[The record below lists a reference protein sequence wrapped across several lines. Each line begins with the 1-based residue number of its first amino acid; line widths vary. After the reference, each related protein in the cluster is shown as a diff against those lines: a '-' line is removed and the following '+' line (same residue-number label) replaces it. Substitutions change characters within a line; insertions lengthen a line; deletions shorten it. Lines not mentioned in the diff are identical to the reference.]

1 METLML
7 YVDRQYVIGVQCID
21 GIPKSIVLPNHEERI
36 WLYFFE
42 DIDHDKV
49 VYGKNNES
57 HYLNNEAH
65 YFGDVFPK
73 ILDSRNEFTRFRRKK
88 ALRNIFSE
96 SKIFE
101 DLINPFSSDRGIE
114 TYVSFST
121 DIPLAAQSVF
131 LEELAE
137 SGFSVKISVA
147 RIEQLALE
155 NARNKKQIIDE
166 GQYLVLNACNE
177 NLHYSLYDY
186 SGEFFV
192 RIDED
197 KLEGLGA
204 DLRGRALVEEVVK
217 KANLGN
223 HYLKTNADF
232 DFEYQRMTQLF
243 LGKWIVKLDNAKQN
257 IPFALDNV
265 WFSIAPNNKQTIQIK
280 KKDVDE
286 HTKAI
291 VDDIVK
297 VLGSFVSRAGNKE
310 RLKGLIQLGDTFS
323 NSMFEGALNEQF
335 NFASK
340 PIVRHRISE
349 IKEIVSTYLDI
360 DLEQFSAD
368 TKKFSN
374 NAEAERIRIENAIRE
389 EEERKKAGKEQEERE
404 QRERAAYDAEKM
416 YNAEMQGVY
425 EYEAKKDYVRML
437 ESCEAALKHKPN
449 DAEAL
454 KKKKE
459 AERCIAHE
467 DVKSEQY
474 NNSIKKAKECYDA
487 GQYKDAL
494 FHSESALTL
503 RPDSSEAKR
512 IKDNSQKILDTQARI
527 EKFTTRADLFLGQKL
542 YDQAASELQKILTID
557 PDNKV
562 AAEKLNEIKIILQ
575 KAQKEIDNLV
585 EQSKKSE
592 SDGDYKKA
600 ITICEKLKL
609 VDSSDVSKWENE
621 IDRLK
626 AVSEKIEKQRVM
638 LSELRKKINAAN
650 FDEKWEVVTK
660 LCIEYLR
667 IRPDEGISSLLKKA
681 NGRLREDAEEKQ
693 FQEGLS
699 IVKER
704 IAEKKWKEAEKALN
718 NIQKKFPDKEV
729 VCKKIRIIIFNEQ
742 DKTEVDNHNASERER
757 PQRDYKGFF
766 DEVFPQKATRTGAP
780 RKPATGFGEDFENK
794 PSGTTKRESQHDNE
808 PQDTTGD
815 DFFDKDNGKNGKEKR
830 NSNKKN
836 NTSLTDF
843 NF

>member
-21 GIPKSIVLPNHEERI
+21 GILKSIVLPNHEERI

-42 DIDHDKV
+42 DIDHDKI

-101 DLINPFSSDRGIE
+101 DLINPFSSNRSIE

-131 LEELAE
+131 LEEISEA
-137 SGFSVKISVA
+137 GFSVKISVA
-147 RIEQLALE
+147 RIEHLALE
-155 NARNKKQIIDE
+155 NARNKNQIIDE

-197 KLEGLGA
+197 KLDGLGA

-223 HYLKTNADF
+223 HYLESNADF

-243 LGKWIVKLDNAKQN
+243 LGKWIIKLDNAKQN

-286 HTKAI
+286 HTKTI

-297 VLGSFVSRAGNKE
+297 ELGRFVSKVGNKE
-310 RLKGLIQLGDTFS
+310 NLKGLILLGDTFS

-335 NFASK
+335 NFSSK
-340 PIVRHRISE
+340 PIIRHRISE

-360 DLEQFSAD
+360 DCEQFSAD
-368 TKKFSN
+368 TKIFSN

-389 EEERKKAGKEQEERE
+389 EEERKKADKEQEERE

-416 YNAEMQGVY
+416 YNVEMQGVY
-425 EYEAKKDYVRML
+425 EYEAKKDFGRML

-459 AERCIAHE
+459 AERYIAHE

-474 NNSIKKAKECYDA
+474 NDAIKKAKECYEV
-487 GQYKDAL
+487 GQYKEAS

-512 IKDNSQKILDTQARI
+512 IKDNSQMFLDTQVRI
-527 EKFTTRADLFLGQKL
+527 EKFSTRADLFIGQKL
-542 YDQAASELQKILTID
+542 YDQALSELEKILTVD
-557 PDNKV
+557 PDNKI
-562 AAEKLNEIKIILQ
+562 AKKKLDEIKSIQQ
-575 KAQKEIDNLV
+575 KAQKEIDTLLGQLK
-585 EQSKKSE
+585 ESE
-592 SDGDYKKA
+592 SNGEFKKA
-600 ITICEKLKL
+600 ISVCEKLRSA
-609 VDSSDVSKWENE
+609 DSLNSSVWEE
-621 IDRLK
+621 KIKRLK
-626 AVSEKIEKQRVM
+626 EDSEKKAREKKQ
-638 LSELRKKINAAN
+638 LSELREKINEAF
-650 FDEKWEVVTK
+650 FDERWVSVIE
-660 LCIEYLR
+660 LCKDSLKIS
-667 IRPDEGISSLLKKA
+667 PDESVKNFLKKA
-681 NGRLREDAEEKQ
+681 QKKLKEETEEKH
-693 FQEGLS
+693 FQAELS
-699 IVKER
+699 SVKKC
-704 IAEKKWKEAEKALN
+704 ITEKKWQEAENVLN
-718 NIQKKFPDKEV
+718 ILQKQYPNRVDICKQFRAVIFKEQ
-729 VCKKIRIIIFNEQ
+729 E
-742 DKTEVDNHNASERER
+742 KTELEPISK
-757 PQRDYKGFF
+757 PIPK
-766 DEVFPQKATRTGAP
+766 TG
-780 RKPATGFGEDFENK
+780 KSK
-794 PSGTTKRESQHDNE
+794 TKN
-808 PQDTTGD
+808 TGD
-815 DFFDKDNGKNGKEKR
+815 DFFDDISCDNSNEGKARK
-830 NSNKKN
+830 NKKN
-836 NTSLTDF
+836 ISITDF